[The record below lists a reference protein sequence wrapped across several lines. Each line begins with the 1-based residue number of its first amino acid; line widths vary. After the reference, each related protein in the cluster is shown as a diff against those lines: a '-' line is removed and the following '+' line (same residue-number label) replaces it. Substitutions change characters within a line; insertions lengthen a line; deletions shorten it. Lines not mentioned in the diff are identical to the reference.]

1 MTVGDFLVAYLRKA
15 GVRHVFG
22 IPGDLA
28 LKLFFALGKKHDLEI
43 LTFSHEPGVGFA
55 ADGYARATGK
65 IGVICVT
72 YGAGGHNMVNPVAGS
87 FSERVP
93 LLIFSGGPGEEER
106 KLGTLIHHQAR
117 EIESQRRIYDEVTC
131 ASRVITDPRTAAQDL
146 HAVVRAVWAEQRP
159 GYVEIHRDMV
169 DREIEVPDEIL
180 EWDGHLHFHE
190 SDSRKLEEAARET
203 AAMFNESR
211 KPVLIA
217 GIEIHRY
224 KVSHELVELAER
236 MGAPVLTTVLGKGAF
251 PMDHPL
257 YMGVHVGPI
266 SPPPIVARM
275 DEADFVLNLGCLKTD
290 MNFGNRP
297 PHIIQKNSVWA
308 VDRRVDVKFHT
319 YTDVAVRDF
328 VRALLRQDLRK
339 HRETVTYSSNLTNG
353 AGVVKG
359 GLLKGAGAMSL
370 ANGRAAKVN
379 GASPVKVSEILVA
392 VNDFLAEHHRYMVVA
407 ESGDM
412 LFGGLDVRV
421 PHHGTYLAQGFYAS
435 MGFAVPAA
443 LGAQV
448 GCGLRPL
455 VLCGDGGFQ
464 MTGPEVSHAPRM
476 GMNPIVIVVN
486 NGGWGI
492 FRPVASDRRDLLE
505 IPPWPY
511 AKLAQDWGGTGF
523 EANSAAELRSA
534 LEAAHHCKTFAI
546 IDAHVGRDDLSP
558 ITIKYIKA
566 AAKRSQAPPQHKT
579 NHHGLRP

>member
-1 MTVGDFLVAYLRKA
+1 MKRHMKLGDFLVAYLRKM
-15 GVRHVFG
+15 GTSHVFG

-28 LKLFFALGKKHDLEI
+28 LKLFFALGKRHGLEI

-65 IGVICVT
+65 IGVVCVT

-117 EIESQRRIYDEVTC
+117 EIESQHRIYQEVTC
-131 ASRVITDPRTAAQDL
+131 ASRVITDPRRAAQDL
-146 HAVVRAVWAEQRP
+146 HDVVRAVWAEQRP

-169 DREIEVPDEIL
+169 DRVIEVPDEVL
-180 EWDGHLHFHE
+180 EWDGHLHFYE
-190 SDSRKLEEAARET
+190 SDARKVEEAARES
-203 AAMFNESR
+203 AATFNQSR

-224 KVSHELVELAER
+224 KVSHELVELAEK
-236 MGAPVLTTVLGKGAF
+236 MGAPVFTTVLGKGAF

-257 YMGVHVGPI
+257 YMGVHVGAI
-266 SPPPIVARM
+266 SPPSIVARM

-297 PHIIQKNSVWA
+297 PKMIQGKTVWA
-308 VDRRVDVKFHT
+308 VDRKVDVKYHT

-328 VRALLRQDLRK
+328 VRALLRQELTRHHEHVEYADNLR
-339 HRETVTYSSNLTNG
+339 E
-353 AGVVKG
+353 
-359 GLLKGAGAMSL
+359 L
-370 ANGRAAKVN
+370 AARDGK
-379 GASPVKVSEILVA
+379 PILVSEILA
-392 VNDFLAEHHRYMVVA
+392 VVNQFLAENRRYLVVA

-421 PHHGTYLAQGFYAS
+421 PHNGAYLAQGFYAS

-443 LGAQV
+443 LGAQI
-448 GCGLRPL
+448 GSGLRPL

-464 MTGPEVSHAPRM
+464 MTGPEISHAPAF
-476 GMNPIVIVVN
+476 GANPIIVLLN

-492 FRPVASDRRDLLE
+492 FRPVVERRELLD

-511 AKLAQDWGGTGF
+511 AQLARDWGGAGF
-523 EANSAAELRSA
+523 EASSAADLKRALR
-534 LEAAHHCKTFAI
+534 AAHECKSFAI
-546 IDAHVGRDDLSP
+546 INVKVGRDDLSP
-558 ITIKYIKA
+558 VTIKYIRA
-566 AAKRSQAPPQHKT
+566 AAKRSQPPT
-579 NHHGLRP
+579 AERAARGHGRP

>member
-1 MTVGDFLVAYLRKA
+1 MRLKRHMALGDFLVAYLRKL
-15 GVRHVFG
+15 GTTHVFG

-28 LKLFFALGKKHDLEI
+28 LKLFFALGRGESPEI

-65 IGVICVT
+65 IGVVCVT

-93 LLIFSGGPGEEER
+93 LLILSGGPGEEER

-131 ASRVITDPRTAAQDL
+131 ASAVLTDPRRAAAAL
-146 HAVVRAVWAEQRP
+146 HDVVRTIWAEQRP

-169 DREIEVPDEIL
+169 DREIEVPDDLI
-180 EWDGHLHFHE
+180 EWDGRLRFHE
-190 SDSRKLEEAARET
+190 SDARRVEEAARET

-211 KPVLIA
+211 RPMLIA

-224 KVSHELVELAER
+224 KAARELVELAER
-236 MGAPVLTTVLGKGAF
+236 MGAPVMTTVLGKGAF

-275 DEADFVLNLGCLKTD
+275 DEADFVLNLGCLRTD

-297 PHIIQKNSVWA
+297 PQIIQDRTVWA
-308 VDRRVDVKFHT
+308 LDRRVDVKYHT
-319 YTDVAVRDF
+319 YLEVGVRDF
-328 VRALLRQDLRK
+328 VRALLKQHLR
-339 HRETVTYSSNLTNG
+339 HNHETVHYADNLGEVASNNG
-353 AGVVKG
+353 AAAPMRVAQV
-359 GLLKGAGAMSL
+359 LAAVNEFL
-370 ANGRAAKVN
+370 AN
-379 GASPVKVSEILVA
+379 
-392 VNDFLAEHHRYMVVA
+392 HRHYMVVA

-421 PHHGTYLAQGFYAS
+421 PHSGTYLAQGFYAS

-443 LGAQV
+443 LGAQI
-448 GCGLRPL
+448 GCGLRPI

-464 MTGPEVSHAPRM
+464 MTGPEISHAPIF
-476 GMNPIVIVVN
+476 GANPIIIVVN

-492 FRPVASDRRDLLE
+492 FRPVVQRRDLLD

-511 AKLAQDWGGTGF
+511 ARLGEAWGGAGF
-523 EANSAAELRSA
+523 EANTMDDLRAALDK
-534 LEAAHHCKTFAI
+534 AHQERGFAI
-546 IDAHVGRDDLSP
+546 IDAQVGRDELSP
-558 ITIKYIKA
+558 VTVKYIKA
-566 AAKRSQAPPQHKT
+566 AAARSQPPPT
-579 NHHGLRP
+579 ERRNAGHHHTTGG

>member
-1 MTVGDFLVAYLRKA
+1 MKRRMRLGDFLVAYLRKL
-15 GVRHVFG
+15 GVQHVFG

-28 LKLFFALGKKHDLEI
+28 LKLFFTLGQKHDLEI

-65 IGVICVT
+65 IGVVCVT

-93 LLIFSGGPGEEER
+93 LLIISGGPGEEER

-117 EIESQRRIYDEVTC
+117 EIESQRRIYQEVTC
-131 ASRVITDPRTAAQDL
+131 DARVLDNPLTAAREL
-146 HAVVRAVWAEQRP
+146 HEVTAAIWAEQRP

-169 DREIEVPDEIL
+169 DREIDVPDELI
-180 EWDGHLHFHE
+180 EWDGKLHFHE
-190 SDSRKLEEAARET
+190 SDARKVEEAARET
-203 AAMFNESR
+203 AAMLNAAR
-211 KPVLIA
+211 RPVLIA

-224 KVSHELVELAER
+224 KASDELIKLAEKI
-236 MGAPVLTTVLGKGAF
+236 GAPVFATVLGKGAF
-251 PMDHPL
+251 PMNHPL

-266 SPPPIVARM
+266 SPPPIIERM
-275 DEADFVLNLGCLKTD
+275 DAADFVLNLGCLRTD

-297 PHIIQKNSVWA
+297 PHIIQERSVWA
-308 VDRRVDVKFHT
+308 VDRHVDVKYHT

-328 VRALLRQDLRK
+328 VHALLKQELRNHK
-339 HRETVTYSSNLTNG
+339 EVVTYASNLTE
-353 AGVVKG
+353 
-359 GLLKGAGAMSL
+359 
-370 ANGRAAKVN
+370 N
-379 GASPVKVSEILVA
+379 GASAPSAKGPIRVSEVLRA
-392 VNDFLAEHHRYMVVA
+392 VNDFVIENENYMVVA

-421 PHHGTYLAQGFYAS
+421 PNAGTYFAQGFYAS

-448 GCGLRPL
+448 GCGMRPL

-464 MTGPEVSHAPRM
+464 MTGPEISHAPKF
-476 GMNPIVIVVN
+476 GANPIIMLIN

-492 FRPVASDRRDLLE
+492 FRPIASERRDLLE

-511 AKLAQDWGGTGF
+511 ARLAQDWGGVGF
-523 EANSAAELRSA
+523 EASNAAELRSA
-534 LEAAHHCKTFAI
+534 LRAAHQSKTFAI
-546 IDAHVGRDDLSP
+546 IDIHVERNDLSP
-558 ITIKYIKA
+558 VTVKYIKA
-566 AAKRSQAPPQHKT
+566 AAKRSQAAPERQSRLT
-579 NHHGLRP
+579 GSR

>member
-1 MTVGDFLVAYLRKA
+1 MKRHMALGDFLVAYLRKL
-15 GVRHVFG
+15 GTTHVFG

-28 LKLFFALGKKHDLEI
+28 LKLFFALGRREGPQI

-93 LLIFSGGPGEEER
+93 VLILSGGPGEEER

-117 EIESQRRIYDEVTC
+117 EIESQHRIYKEVTC
-131 ASRVITDPRTAAQDL
+131 ASAVLTDPRRAAAAL
-146 HAVVRAVWAEQRP
+146 HEVVRAIWAEQRP
-159 GYVEIHRDMV
+159 GYIEIHRDMV
-169 DREIEVPDEIL
+169 DREIEVPDELL
-180 EWDGHLHFHE
+180 EWDGRLRFHD
-190 SDSRKLEEAARET
+190 SDARRVEEAAHET

-211 KPVLIA
+211 RPVLVT

-224 KVSHELVELAER
+224 KASRELVELAER
-236 MGAPVLTTVLGKGAF
+236 MGAPVMTTVLGKGAF

-266 SPPPIVARM
+266 SPPSIVARM
-275 DEADFVLNLGCLKTD
+275 DEADFVLNLGCLRTD

-297 PHIIQKNSVWA
+297 PQIIQDRSVWA
-308 VDRRVDVKFHT
+308 VDRRVDVKYHT
-319 YTDVAVRDF
+319 YLDVGVRDF
-328 VRALLRQDLRK
+328 VRALLKQHMRRN
-339 HRETVTYSSNLTNG
+339 HETVRYANNLGEVVSPNG
-353 AGVVKG
+353 ADAPLRV
-359 GLLKGAGAMSL
+359 A
-370 ANGRAAKVN
+370 
-379 GASPVKVSEILVA
+379 EILTA
-392 VNDFLAEHHRYMVVA
+392 VNDFLATHRRYMVVA

-421 PHHGTYLAQGFYAS
+421 PHSGTYLAQGFYAS

-448 GCGLRPL
+448 GCGLRPI

-464 MTGPEVSHAPRM
+464 MTGAEISHAPAF
-476 GMNPIVIVVN
+476 GANPIVIVIN

-492 FRPVASDRRDLLE
+492 FRPVAERRELLD

-511 AKLAQDWGGTGF
+511 ARLADAWGGAGF
-523 EANSAAELRSA
+523 EASSAAGLRAA
-534 LEAAHHCKTFAI
+534 LEKAHQARGFAV
-546 IDAHVGRDDLSP
+546 IDARVGRDDLSP
-558 ITIKYIKA
+558 VTVKYIQA
-566 AAKRSQAPPQHKT
+566 AAARSQSPPAERRGAG
-579 NHHGLRP
+579 HHHAGGA

>member
-1 MTVGDFLVAYLRKA
+1 MKRHMALGDFLVAYLRKI
-15 GVRHVFG
+15 GVDHIFG

-28 LKLFFALGKKHDLEI
+28 LKLFFALGRKHGMKIVTL
-43 LTFSHEPGVGFA
+43 SHEPGVGFA
-55 ADGYARATGK
+55 ADGYARASGK
-65 IGVICVT
+65 IGVACVT

-93 LLIFSGGPGEEER
+93 ILIFSGGPGEEER

-117 EIESQRRIYDEVTC
+117 EIESQHRIFQEVTC
-131 ASRVITDPRTAAQDL
+131 ASRVLTDPRRAAQDL
-146 HAVVRAVWAEQRP
+146 HEVVCAIWAEQRP

-169 DREIEVPDEIL
+169 DQIIEVPDDLI
-180 EWDGHLHFHE
+180 EWDGHLHFRE
-190 SDSRKLEEAARET
+190 SDARKVEEAARET

-211 KPVLIA
+211 HPIAIA

-224 KVSHELVELAER
+224 KASHELVDLAEK
-236 MGAPVLTTVLGKGAF
+236 MGAPVCTTVLGKGAF

-297 PHIIQKNSVWA
+297 PRVIQGRSVWA
-308 VDRRVDVKFHT
+308 VDRKVDVKYHT
-319 YTDVAVRDF
+319 YIDVGVRDF
-328 VRALLRQDLRK
+328 VRALLKQDLK
-339 HRETVTYSSNLTNG
+339 HHQEDVTYADNLTDVP
-353 AGVVKG
+353 AGDGRQIRVG
-359 GLLKGAGAMSL
+359 QILL
-370 ANGRAAKVN
+370 
-379 GASPVKVSEILVA
+379 A
-392 VNDFLAEHHRYMVVA
+392 VNEFLAEHRRYMVVA

-443 LGAQV
+443 IGGQIAS
-448 GCGLRPL
+448 GLRPL
-455 VLCGDGGFQ
+455 ILCGDGGFQ
-464 MTGPEVSHAPRM
+464 MTGPEISHAPLL
-476 GMNPIVIVVN
+476 GLNPIVLVIN

-492 FRPVASDRRDLLE
+492 FRPIVKRRELLD

-511 AKLAQDWGGTGF
+511 ANLARDWGGAGF
-523 EANSAAELRSA
+523 EVRTLAQLRRA
-534 LEAAHHCKTFAI
+534 LAAAHKSRAFAM
-546 IDAHVGRDDLSP
+546 IDIRVGRDDLSP
-558 ITIKYIKA
+558 VTVKYIKA
-566 AAKRSQAPPQHKT
+566 AARRSRAPRRR
-579 NHHGLRP
+579 GVRRGSSR

>member
-1 MTVGDFLVAYLRKA
+1 MKRRMTLGDFLVAYLRKI

-28 LKLFFALGKKHDLEI
+28 LKLFFALGRKQDLQI
-43 LTFSHEPGVGFA
+43 HTFSHEPGVGFA

-65 IGVICVT
+65 IGVVCVT

-93 LLIFSGGPGEEER
+93 LLVFSGGPGEEER

-117 EIESQRRIYDEVTC
+117 EIESQHRIYQEVTC
-131 ASRVITDPRTAAQDL
+131 ASRVITDPRDAAQQL
-146 HAVVRAVWAEQRP
+146 HEVACAVWAEQRP

-169 DREIEVPDEIL
+169 DREIEVAEELL
-180 EWDGHLHFHE
+180 EESHLRFYE
-190 SDSRKLEEAARET
+190 SDARRVEEAARET
-203 AAMFNESR
+203 AAMFNSSR
-211 KPVLIA
+211 RPVVIA

-224 KVSHELVELAER
+224 KATHELIELAEK

-257 YMGVHVGPI
+257 HMGVHVGPI

-275 DEADFVLNLGCLKTD
+275 DEADFVLNLGCLRTD

-297 PHIIQKNSVWA
+297 PQIIQEKSVWA
-308 VDRRVDVKFHT
+308 VDRKVDVKYHT
-319 YTDVAVRDF
+319 YINVAVRDF
-328 VRALLRQDLRK
+328 VHALLKQELRK
-339 HRETVTYSSNLTNG
+339 HREVVTYASNLTNG
-353 AGVVKG
+353 A
-359 GLLKGAGAMSL
+359 SHS
-370 ANGRAAKVN
+370 NGISA
-379 GASPVKVSEILVA
+379 PVKVAELLRA
-392 VNDFLAEHHRYMVVA
+392 VNEFVAENRHYMVVA

-412 LFGGLDVRV
+412 MFGGLDLKV
-421 PHHGTYLAQGFYAS
+421 PREGLYLAQGFYAS

-443 LGAQV
+443 LGAQL

-464 MTGPEVSHAPRM
+464 MTGPEIAHAPRL
-476 GMNPIVIVVN
+476 GANPIVLVVN

-492 FRPVASDRRDLLE
+492 FRPIAAERRDLLE

-511 AKLAQDWGGTGF
+511 ARLAQDWGGVGF
-523 EANSAAELRSA
+523 EAYNGAELRSA
-534 LEAAHHCKTFAI
+534 LRAAHQSDSFAV
-546 IDAHVGRDDLSP
+546 IDVHVGRDDLSP
-558 ITIKYIKA
+558 VTVKYIKA
-566 AAKRSQAPPQHKT
+566 AAKRSQPPAAERKA
-579 NHHGLRP
+579 NSPR

>member
-1 MTVGDFLVAYLRKA
+1 MTLGEFLVAYLRKI

-28 LKLFFALGKKHDLEI
+28 LKLFFALGRRHDLEV
-43 LTFSHEPGVGFA
+43 LTLSHEPGVGFA
-55 ADGYARATGK
+55 ADGYARATGT
-65 IGVICVT
+65 IGVVCVT
-72 YGAGGHNMVNPVAGS
+72 YGAGGHNLVNPVAGS

-117 EIESQRRIYDEVTC
+117 EIESQHRIYREVTC
-131 ASRVITDPRTAAQDL
+131 ASRVLLDPLRAAREL
-146 HAVVRAVWAEQRP
+146 HQVVCAVWAEQRP
-159 GYVEIHRDMV
+159 GYIEIHRDMV
-169 DREIEVPDEIL
+169 DREIDVPPDLI
-180 EWDGHLHFHE
+180 EWDGRLHFHE
-190 SDSRKLEEAARET
+190 SDARRIEEAARET
-203 AAMFNESR
+203 AAMFNASR

-224 KVSHELVELAER
+224 KAARELVELAEK

-266 SPPPIVARM
+266 SPAPIVARI

-297 PHIIQKNSVWA
+297 PHIIEANSVWA
-308 VDRRVDVKFHT
+308 VDRRVDVKYHS
-319 YTDVAVRDF
+319 YIDVGVNDF
-328 VRALLRQDLRK
+328 VRALLRQDLRN
-339 HRETVTYSSNLTNG
+339 HQETVTYANNLPAAPE
-353 AGVVKG
+353 AGPD
-359 GLLKGAGAMSL
+359 
-370 ANGRAAKVN
+370 
-379 GASPVKVSEILVA
+379 ASPVRVSEVLRA
-392 VNDFLAEHHRYMVVA
+392 VNDFLATHERYMVVA

-448 GCGLRPL
+448 GSGMRPIIL
-455 VLCGDGGFQ
+455 SGDGAFQ
-464 MTGPEVSHAPRM
+464 MTGPEISHAASW
-476 GMNPIVIVVN
+476 GANPIVLVIN

-492 FRPVASDRRDLLE
+492 FRPVATERPDLLD
-505 IPPWPY
+505 IPTWPY
-511 AKLAQDWGGTGF
+511 ARLAADWGGTG
-523 EANSAAELRSA
+523 
-534 LEAAHHCKTFAI
+534 LEASTAAQLRDALAAAHQCAGFVV
-546 IDAHVGRDDLSP
+546 IDVHIGRNDLSP
-558 ITIKYIKA
+558 VSIKYIEA
-566 AAKRSQAPPQHKT
+566 AAARSQPAADRKA
-579 NHHGLRP
+579 

>member
-1 MTVGDFLVAYLRKA
+1 MKRRMTLGDFLVAYLQKI
-15 GVRHVFG
+15 GVGQVFG

-28 LKLFFALGKKHDLEI
+28 LKLFFALGKRHGLDV

-65 IGVICVT
+65 IGVVCVT

-117 EIESQRRIYDEVTC
+117 EIESQHRIYREVTC
-131 ASRVITDPRTAAQDL
+131 ASKVLTDPRTAAHDL
-146 HAVVRAVWAEQRP
+146 HEVATAVWAEQRP

-169 DREIEVPDEIL
+169 DREIEVPADLI
-180 EWDGHLHFHE
+180 EWDGRLRFPD
-190 SDSRKLEEAARET
+190 SDMRKVEEAAREA
-203 AAMFNESR
+203 AAMFNAAR
-211 KPVLIA
+211 HPVLIA

-224 KVSHELVELAER
+224 KVSQDLIELAEK

-251 PMDHPL
+251 PMNHPL

-275 DEADFVLNLGCLKTD
+275 DEADFVLNLGCLRTD

-297 PHIIQKNSVWA
+297 PHIIQEKTVWA

-328 VRALLRQDLRK
+328 VGALLKQELRH

-353 AGVVKG
+353 A
-359 GLLKGAGAMSL
+359 AP
-370 ANGRAAKVN
+370 ANGDTT
-379 GASPVKVSEILVA
+379 PVKVSEILRA
-392 VNDFLAEHHRYMVVA
+392 VNDFVAENRDYMVVA

-412 LFGGLDVRV
+412 LFGGLDLRV
-421 PHHGTYLAQGFYAS
+421 PGNGTYFAQGFYAS

-448 GCGLRPL
+448 GCGIRPL

-464 MTGPEVSHAPRM
+464 MTGPEISHAPKL
-476 GMNPIVIVVN
+476 GANPIIIVVN

-492 FRPVASDRRDLLE
+492 FRPIASDRRDLLE

-511 AKLAQDWGGTGF
+511 ARLAQDWGGVGY
-523 EANSAAELRSA
+523 EANSANELRSA
-534 LEAAHHCKTFAI
+534 LRAAHQSKSFAI
-546 IDAHVGRDDLSP
+546 IDVHVGRDDLSP
-558 ITIKYIKA
+558 VTVKYIKA
-566 AAKRSQAPPQHKT
+566 AAKRSQAPPNERKP
-579 NHHGLRP
+579 GSSRM

>member
-1 MTVGDFLVAYLRKA
+1 MKKRMTLGSFPVAYLREI

-28 LKLFFALGKKHDLEI
+28 LKLFFALGRKHDLEI
-43 LTFSHEPGVGFA
+43 LTLSHEPGVGFA

-93 LLIFSGGPGEEER
+93 LLILSGGPGEEER

-117 EIESQRRIYDEVTC
+117 EIESQHRIYREVTC
-131 ASRVITDPRTAAQDL
+131 ASRVLTDPLSAAHEL
-146 HAVVRAVWAEQRP
+146 HEVVRAVWAEQRP
-159 GYVEIHRDMV
+159 GYIEIHRDMV
-169 DREIEVPDEIL
+169 DREIEVPAELI
-180 EWDGHLHFHE
+180 EWDGHLHFYE
-190 SDSRKLEEAARET
+190 SDARRVEEAARET
-203 AAMFNESR
+203 AAMLNQSR

-224 KVSHELVELAER
+224 KASRELVELAEKI
-236 MGAPVLTTVLGKGAF
+236 GAPVLTTVLGKGAF

-275 DEADFVLNLGCLKTD
+275 DAADFVLNLGCLKTD

-297 PHIIQKNSVWA
+297 PHIIEGRSVWA
-308 VDRRVDVKFHT
+308 VDRRVDVT
-319 YTDVAVRDF
+319 YHSFINVGVRDF
-328 VRALLRQDLRK
+328 VHALRRQDLRK
-339 HRETVTYSSNLTNG
+339 HRETVVYSSNLTNG
-353 AGVVKG
+353 VAT
-359 GLLKGAGAMSL
+359 ARSET
-370 ANGRAAKVN
+370 
-379 GASPVKVSEILVA
+379 PIKVSQILA
-392 VNDFLAEHHRYMVVA
+392 TVNDFLAANRGYMVVA

-412 LFGGLDVRV
+412 LFGGLDIRV
-421 PHHGTYLAQGFYAS
+421 PHDGTYLAQGFYAS

-448 GCGLRPL
+448 GCGLRPI
-455 VLCGDGGFQ
+455 VLSGDGGFQ
-464 MTGPEVSHAPRM
+464 MTGPEISHAPHF
-476 GMNPIVIVVN
+476 GANPIVIVVN

-511 AKLAQDWGGTGF
+511 AKLAEDWGGAGF
-523 EANSAAELRSA
+523 EATTAAELREA
-534 LEAAHHCKTFAI
+534 LQAAHKCKSFAI
-546 IDAHVGRDDLSP
+546 INVEVGRDDLSP
-558 ITIKYIKA
+558 VTLKYIKA
-566 AAKRSQAPPQHKT
+566 AARKSQPPAAHRPLRSVRIK
-579 NHHGLRP
+579 